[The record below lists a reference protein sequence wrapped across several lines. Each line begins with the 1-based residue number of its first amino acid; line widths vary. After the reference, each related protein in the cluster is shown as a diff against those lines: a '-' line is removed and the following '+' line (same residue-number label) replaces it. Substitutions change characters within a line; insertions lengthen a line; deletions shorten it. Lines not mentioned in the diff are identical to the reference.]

1 VRCGYL
7 YGVPRPLN
15 EAQGQSWRYDL
26 GSKWTQQLY
35 TCASAIKASVQ
46 TVTFASNGTESLDA
60 LSVVDVKPRNYVDD
74 DLPLWGIEKVKGYN
88 ITDISLFWGLID
100 ESHAN
105 SSELEPRRAPEI
117 YLPANTRGITFGH
130 IYDSFA
136 AGLAPAAA
144 WESVYEFSAAVSGL
158 AIDFIPR

>member
-1 VRCGYL
+1 
-7 YGVPRPLN
+7 LN
-15 EAQGQSWRYDL
+15 EAQGQSRRYDL

-46 TVTFASNGTESLDA
+46 TVTFASNGTESLAA
-60 LSVVDVKPRNYVDD
+60 LSIVDVRPKNYDNKHP
-74 DLPLWGIEKVKGYN
+74 PLWGIEKVKGYN

-100 ESHAN
+100 ESFAN
-105 SSELEPRRAPEI
+105 SSDLEVRRTADI
-117 YLPANTRGITFGH
+117 YLPANTRGVTFGH

-144 WESVYEFSAAVSGL
+144 WESVYELSAAVSGL
-158 AIDFIPR
+158 AIAFIPR